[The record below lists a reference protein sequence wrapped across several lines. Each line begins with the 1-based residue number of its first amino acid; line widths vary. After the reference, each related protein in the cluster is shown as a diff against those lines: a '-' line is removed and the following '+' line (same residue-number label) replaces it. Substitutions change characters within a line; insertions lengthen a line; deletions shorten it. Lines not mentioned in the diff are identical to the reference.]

1 MFKINPIVRDDQHE
15 WLEAEKKRT
24 GDSYGRT
31 VIEAIDL
38 LRKKRE
44 RKGR

>member
-1 MFKINPIVRDDQHE
+1 MFKINPIVRDDQRE
-15 WLEAEKKRT
+15 WLDSEKKRT

-38 LRKKRE
+38 LIKKRE
-44 RKGR
+44 RAAK

>member
-1 MFKINPIVRDDQHE
+1 MFKINPVVRDDQRD

-38 LRKKRE
+38 LIKKRE
-44 RKGR
+44 RANK